1 MRGVPCRPPPSTTTR
16 GTGGEAAGGWAQGSA
31 EARPGARR
39 RSSAAFLGGE
49 NGEGVGGSGTLA
61 SPHPLPAPGVP
72 SRPAAAHLSPAR
84 PRVSAPRRGPLVSP
98 PRRRG
103 RGEAREET
111 IWATYFPAPPC
122 VCVRPAPRPGV
133 PGGGRIFGGWGG
145 GSRRLERARTP
156 TGQRVRGGK
165 ARRDPPPERGR
176 HRGRWERHQVEGWKG
191 MSSPACCI
199 A

>member
-133 PGGGRIFGGWGG
+133 PGGGRIFGGVGG
-145 GSRRLERARTP
+145 GGP
-156 TGQRVRGGK
+156 GGWSGP
-165 ARRDPPPERGR
+165 AHPQGSGSAAGR
-176 HRGRWERHQVEGWKG
+176 HVGTPHPSGEGTAAAGNGIRLKAGKG
-191 MSSPACCI
+191 
-199 A
+199 

>member
-133 PGGGRIFGGWGG
+133 PGGGRIFGGVGWGVQAVG
-145 GSRRLERARTP
+145 AGPHTHRAAGPRREGTSGPPTRA
-156 TGQRVRGGK
+156 GK
-165 ARRDPPPERGR
+165 APRPLGTAS
-176 HRGRWERHQVEGWKG
+176 G
-191 MSSPACCI
+191 
-199 A
+199 